1 MTLTRRRLAAVL
13 AGMLVL
19 LFACQTT
26 PTGRRQLNLFP
37 DEQVA
42 EMGQTA
48 FAQMKQKTPPAQGDP
63 ASKYIQC
70 VAQSVVQVVRK
81 PKGGGQW
88 DVSVFADDQV
98 NAFALPGGGIGIYTG
113 ILKAAR
119 TPDQLAAVIG
129 HEIAHV
135 QAEHA
140 NARLSTQYATEAG
153 LGLIQAIAGGGGGEG
168 GNVMALLGL
177 GAQVGILLP
186 FSRAQESEADIIG
199 LEYMARAG
207 YDPRQAVNLWQNM
220 ARVGG
225 SGPPAFLSTHPS
237 SEQRMENLNKHT
249 PKALELY
256 RQAQAQGRKPNCT
269 PPR

>member
-1 MTLTRRRLAAVL
+1 MAHRLARLL
-13 AGMLVL
+13 ALGLAAL
-19 LFACQTT
+19 LIACQTT
-26 PTGRRQLNLFP
+26 PTGRRQLSLFP

-42 EMGQTA
+42 KMGQAA
-48 FAQMKQKTPPAQGDP
+48 FAQLKQKTPPVSNDP
-63 ASKYIQC
+63 TGRYVQC
-70 VAQSVVQVVRK
+70 VAQSVIQVVPR
-81 PKGGGQW
+81 PKGGGEW
-88 DVSVFADDQV
+88 DISVFQDDQV

-113 ILKAAR
+113 LLKAAR

-153 LGLIQAIAGGGGGEG
+153 LGLIQAIAGGTDGTSR
-168 GNVMALLGL
+168 NAMALLGL

-186 FSRAQESEADIIG
+186 FSRAQETEADILG

-207 YDPRQAVNLWQNM
+207 YDPRQAVELWQNM

-225 SGPPAFLSTHPS
+225 NGPPAFLSTHPS
-237 SEQRMENLNKHT
+237 SRQRRQTLEEHM

-256 RQAQAQGRKPNCT
+256 RQAQGRRPACA

>member
-1 MTLTRRRLAAVL
+1 MTKRWLAAVL
-13 AGMLVL
+13 ALMLY
-19 LFACQTT
+19 ACQTT
-26 PTGRRQLNLFP
+26 PTGRHQLNLFP
-37 DEQVA
+37 GEEVA
-42 EMGQTA
+42 KMGQTA
-48 FAQMKQKTPPAQGDP
+48 FAQMKQKTPPAKGDP
-63 ASKYIQC
+63 ASKYIEC
-70 VAQSVVQVVRK
+70 VAQSVVQVVQR
-81 PKGGGQW
+81 PRGGGQW

-98 NAFALPGGGIGIYTG
+98 NAFALPGGGIGVYTG
-113 ILKAAR
+113 ILKAAQ

-153 LGLIQAIAGGGGGEG
+153 LGLIQAIAGGGSGGEG
-168 GNVMALLGL
+168 NNVMALLGL

-207 YDPRQAVNLWQNM
+207 YDPRQAVTLWQNM
-220 ARVGG
+220 AKVGG

-237 SEQRMENLNKHT
+237 SEQRMETLSEHT
-249 PKALELY
+249 PKALKLY
-256 RQAQAQGRKPNCT
+256 QQAQGRKPNCK
-269 PPR
+269 PPG

>member
-1 MTLTRRRLAAVL
+1 MHSLARVLAMLLAVL
-13 AGMLVL
+13 LV
-19 LFACQTT
+19 ACQTT

-42 EMGQTA
+42 KMGQTA
-48 FAQMKQKTPPAQGDP
+48 FAQMKQQTPPAEGDP
-63 ASKYIQC
+63 TSRYIQC
-70 VAQSVVQVVRK
+70 VAQSVVQVVPR
-81 PKGGGQW
+81 PKGGGEW
-88 DVSVFADDQV
+88 DVSVFPEDQV
-98 NAFALPGGGIGIYTG
+98 NAFALPGGGIGIYAG
-113 ILKAAR
+113 LLKAAQ

-153 LGLIQAIAGGGGGEG
+153 LGLIQAIAGGGTGEG
-168 GNVMALLGL
+168 SNVMALLGL

-186 FSRAQESEADIIG
+186 FSRAQESEADVLG
-199 LEYMARAG
+199 LQYMARAG
-207 YDPRQAVNLWQNM
+207 YDPRQAVDLWQNM
-220 ARVGG
+220 AKVGG

-237 SEQRMENLNKHT
+237 SKQRMETLREHT

-256 RQAQAQGRKPNCT
+256 QEAQAQGRKPTCA